1 MNTLLLRPLLPAFAT
16 GRPRPRQARL
26 THDKASA
33 RVAGR
38 PDVPLPVAAA
48 LVAGGLD
55 GIRLGARAA
64 PRSSQ
69 PRSASARWAVVGGIG
84 VGLSLAIFLASQQAL
99 RGLPPLPSWDELSSS
114 AQLPADPTNSEEAA
128 AGAEAPPSEPNA
140 ADRQSIEA
148 AINGELR
155 RHGAGRIEVKLADDG
170 SMRVTGQAASTT
182 QRDAVLQWLRSLPG
196 AGEIEDAVSV
206 ARPATT
212 APALDAARNS
222 RANAES
228 VTPPMPLP
236 EAAPL
241 PRASPPPPDAGHVA
255 RALRSELARLGLT
268 EVAVDVDPSNLDIT
282 LRGKTS
288 SNAAKSQLL
297 AAARA
302 AAPGSRVRDLVFVI
316 EE

>member
-1 MNTLLLRPLLPAFAT
+1 MLLRPLLPAFAA
-16 GRPRPRQARL
+16 GMPRPRQARL

-38 PDVPLPVAAA
+38 PDMPLPVAAA

-99 RGLPPLPSWDELSSS
+99 RWLPPLPSWEELSSS
-114 AQLPADPTNSEEAA
+114 AQLPAEPSNAEEAA
-128 AGAEAPPSEPNA
+128 AGSETPPSEANA

-155 RHGAGRIEVKLADDG
+155 RYGAGRIEVTLADDG
-170 SMRVTGQAASTT
+170 SMRVSGQAASTT
-182 QRDAVLQWLRSLPG
+182 QRDEVLQWLRSLPG

-206 ARPATT
+206 ARPATP
-212 APALDAARNS
+212 APEAAARNS

-228 VTPPMPLP
+228 VTPPTPLP

-241 PRASPPPPDAGHVA
+241 PRASPPPSDAGQVA

-288 SNAAKSQLL
+288 NIAAKSQLM

>member
-1 MNTLLLRPLLPAFAT
+1 MLLRPLLPAFA
-16 GRPRPRQARL
+16 GGMPRPRQSRL
-26 THDKASA
+26 TDSKASPC
-33 RVAGR
+33 VAGR
-38 PDVPLPVAAA
+38 PELPLPVAPA

-64 PRSSQ
+64 PSSPQ
-69 PRSASARWAVVGGIG
+69 PRSASTRWAVAGAIG
-84 VGLSLAIFLASQQAL
+84 VGLSLAIFLASQHAL
-99 RGLPPLPSWDELSSS
+99 RWLPPLPSWEELSSS
-114 AQLPADPTNSEEAA
+114 TQPAADPTNAEEAA
-128 AGAEAPPSEPNA
+128 TVTEAPPSEPNA
-140 ADRQSIEA
+140 PDRQSIEA

-155 RHGAGRIEVKLADDG
+155 RYGAGRIEVTLADDG
-170 SMRVTGQAASTT
+170 SMRVSGQAASTA

-206 ARPATT
+206 ARPAEP
-212 APALDAARNS
+212 APAPEVPRNAR
-222 RANAES
+222 AKTES
-228 VTPPMPLP
+228 VTPPMPMP

-241 PRASPPPPDAGHVA
+241 PRASPPPPDAGRVA

-288 SNAAKSQLL
+288 NNAAKAQLL

-302 AAPGSRVRDLVFVI
+302 AAPGARVRDLVFVI

>member
-1 MNTLLLRPLLPAFAT
+1 MNALLPRPLLPAFAT
-16 GRPRPRQARL
+16 GMPQPRQARL
-26 THDKASA
+26 TDRKASA

-38 PDVPLPVAAA
+38 PDVLLPVAPA
-48 LVAGGLD
+48 LAAGGLA

-64 PRSSQ
+64 PRSPQ
-69 PRSASARWAVVGGIG
+69 PRSASVRWAVAGGIG

-99 RGLPPLPSWDELSSS
+99 RWLPPLPSWEELSSS
-114 AQLPADPTNSEEAA
+114 AQLPVDPTNTEEAA
-128 AGAEAPPSEPNA
+128 TGTEAPPSESNA
-140 ADRQSIEA
+140 ADRPSIEA

-155 RHGAGRIEVKLADDG
+155 RYGAGGIEVTLADDG
-170 SMRVTGQAASTT
+170 SMRVSGQAASTT
-182 QRDAVLQWLRSLPG
+182 QRDEVLQWLRSLPG

-206 ARPATT
+206 ARPATP
-212 APALDAARNS
+212 APAPEAARNS
-222 RANAES
+222 RAKAES
-228 VTPPMPLP
+228 VTPPTPLP

-241 PRASPPPPDAGHVA
+241 PRASPPPPDAGQVA

-288 SNAAKSQLL
+288 NIAAKSQLM